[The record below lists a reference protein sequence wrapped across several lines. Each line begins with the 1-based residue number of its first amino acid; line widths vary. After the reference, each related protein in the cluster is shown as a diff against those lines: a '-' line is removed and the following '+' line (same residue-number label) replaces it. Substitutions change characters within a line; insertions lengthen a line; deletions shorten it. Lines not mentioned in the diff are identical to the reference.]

1 MQSCIHY
8 LANAKPQQTNE
19 LVHTQAQ
26 YFTHSQTKNMTHTPS
41 PVTISD
47 ECAVAQ
53 KHNPLTELTLSAA
66 SSHQSPSVTQ
76 QTNKNK
82 TQRNSREV
90 IRLHKSLPLIK
101 AQNLLSRSSPIQPQ
115 ETGSLPHTHV
125 HTSPKCQSP
134 RSPSTHSL
142 CSYCELLTSSR
153 AILPSHTVCVYACVY
168 VGVCVWCP
176 AELVV
181 TPNLCSGSTGLDS

>member
-101 AQNLLSRSSPIQPQ
+101 AQNLLSISSPIQPQ
-115 ETGSLPHTHV
+115 ETGSLPHTHPHV
-125 HTSPKCQSP
+125 TEVSESSLTLHTLSV
-134 RSPSTHSL
+134 
-142 CSYCELLTSSR
+142 LL
-153 AILPSHTVCVYACVY
+153 L
-168 VGVCVWCP
+168 
-176 AELVV
+176 
-181 TPNLCSGSTGLDS
+181 